1 MNELTVKVKVLR
13 PGVFNGRGLKALP
26 PAQEGDIIQVA
37 AGGYA
42 ESLAD
47 DGWVELVGDTPAV
60 VEVPTETAPP
70 AFVLEALP
78 AEVWVEIPPL
88 YEDVLKANTPAGEL
102 LPEEAQP
109 ESAPPD
115 PVQQFV
121 RLNGVG
127 TSTAHKLVD
136 AGYTLTTLATADPQ
150 KVRSVLGGSVKRI
163 EEWQA
168 EAKKLLGH

>member
-26 PAQEGDIIQVA
+26 PAAEGDIIHVA

-47 DGWVELVGDTPAV
+47 DGWVELWVDAPAV
-60 VEVPTETAPP
+60 VEVPAESTPP
-70 AFVLEALP
+70 ASVLEVLLEEAL
-78 AEVWVEIPPL
+78 VEIPPAWQ
-88 YEDVLKANTPAGEL
+88 EVETVTPAGEEVS
-102 LPEEAQP
+102 EE
-109 ESAPPD
+109 APPD
-115 PVQQFV
+115 PVQDFV

-136 AGYTLTTLATADPQ
+136 AGYTLSTFASEAPQ
-150 KVRSVLGGSVKRI
+150 KLRAVVGGSVKRI

>member
-1 MNELTVKVKVLR
+1 MNERTVTVRVLK
-13 PGVFNGRGLKALP
+13 PGVFNGKGHKALP
-26 PAQEGDIIQVA
+26 QAKEGQIIQVA

-42 ESLAD
+42 ESLAS
-47 DGWVELVGDTPAV
+47 DGWVELVDETPAEAAQPV
-60 VEVPTETAPP
+60 QKEVERS

-78 AEVWVEIPPL
+78 AEVWVDIPPL
-88 YEDVLKANTPAGEL
+88 APELETAPPAGD
-102 LPEEAQP
+102 EAH
-109 ESAPPD
+109 PD
-115 PVQQFV
+115 PVQEFV

-150 KVRSVLGGSVKRI
+150 KIRAVVGGSVKRI

-168 EAKKLLGH
+168 EAQQLLGH

>member
-1 MNELTVKVKVLR
+1 MNELTVKVKVIR

-26 PAQEGDIIQVA
+26 PAAEGDIIHVA

-47 DGWVELVGDTPAV
+47 DGWVELVGDTPAM
-60 VEVPTETAPP
+60 VEVPDEPAPP
-70 AFVLEALP
+70 VAPLTQEVEVVTPEVTEEVTTLP
-78 AEVWVEIPPL
+78 
-88 YEDVLKANTPAGEL
+88 PAGE
-102 LPEEAQP
+102 EVSDE
-109 ESAPPD
+109 APPD
-115 PVQQFV
+115 PVQDFV

-150 KVRSVLGGSVKRI
+150 KVRGVVGGSVKRI